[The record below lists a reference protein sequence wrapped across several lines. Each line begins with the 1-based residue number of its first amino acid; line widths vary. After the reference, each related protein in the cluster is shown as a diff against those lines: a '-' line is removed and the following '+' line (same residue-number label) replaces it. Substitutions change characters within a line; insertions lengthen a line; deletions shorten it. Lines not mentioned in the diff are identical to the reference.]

1 MASYRLH
8 GPGPIFKQLAR
19 TLAEPIAAGKTPV
32 GELLPTEQELCRRF
46 GVSRH
51 TVRGALAAL
60 RSMGLIESR
69 QGIGSVVVRA
79 SPESVFSET
88 FSSVDELIQTGRT
101 TPLRTRS
108 VTEVVADAKLASELN
123 VRPGQSFL
131 KIEGVR
137 PSGPRREAFLAG
149 YVEVYVSAIYS
160 GVRALLP
167 KIETT
172 IAEAIDTLYGVGI
185 DRIDQEITVAKLT
198 SSMAKALGVSAKT
211 PALRIRRSYYSPN
224 GQVFEIATSF
234 YPIGRFIYRSVIR
247 RRQNSQQPL
256 RLR

>member
-1 MASYRLH
+1 MTYQLN
-8 GPGPIFKQLAR
+8 GPGPIFRQLAR
-19 TLAEPIAAGKTPV
+19 RLAESIIAGKTAV

-46 GVSRH
+46 GVSRY

-79 SPESVFSET
+79 APVSVFSET
-88 FSSVDELIQTGRT
+88 FSSVDELIQTGRS
-101 TPLRTRS
+101 TPLRTHS
-108 VTEVVADAKLASELN
+108 VTEVIADEKLASELH

-131 KIEGVR
+131 KIEGLR
-137 PSGPRREAFLAG
+137 PSGLRSEAFMAG

-167 KIETT
+167 KLETT
-172 IAEAIDTLYGVGI
+172 IAEAIDSLYGVPI
-185 DRIDQEITVAKLT
+185 ERIDQEITVARLT
-198 SSMAKALGVSAKT
+198 TPMAKSLGVPVKT
-211 PALRIRRSYYSPN
+211 PALRIQRSYHSSN

-234 YPIGRFIYRSVIR
+234 YPIGKFMYRSVIR
-247 RRQNSQQPL
+247 RRPNPASAA
-256 RLR
+256 